1 MRIHAVRVLLGASG
15 LRRQRVQLGCI
26 CKRIGLG
33 HFSFGYSERIVC
45 RSKLERC
52 CR

>member
-15 LRRQRVQLGCI
+15 LRRQRIQLGCI

-33 HFSFGYSERIVC
+33 GFGFSERIVC
-45 RSKLERC
+45 CSKLERC
-52 CR
+52 RY